1 LITSGV
7 FVLKLL
13 LNLSIMKAKLFSL
26 FLFVCVGFT
35 HAQVTTIEAVLAN
48 PCSILSSQNY
58 PTNLD
63 FSLYPNPT
71 SEIVHIQFNESLLES
86 PSIKIY
92 DLVGKIVYDNNNF
105 ETFTS
110 QDFSIRVDQLNSGVY
125 LLAVQVNDR
134 ITNKKLIINK

>member
-1 LITSGV
+1 
-7 FVLKLL
+7 
-13 LNLSIMKAKLFSL
+13 MKAKLFSL

>member
-1 LITSGV
+1 
-7 FVLKLL
+7 
-13 LNLSIMKAKLFSL
+13 MKAKLFSL
-26 FLFVCVGFT
+26 FLFISFGFA

-48 PCSILSSQNY
+48 PCSVLNTQDY

-86 PSIKIY
+86 PKIKIY
-92 DLVGKIVYDNNNF
+92 DLVGKIVYENNNF

-134 ITNKKLIINK
+134 ITTKKLIINK

>member
-1 LITSGV
+1 
-7 FVLKLL
+7 
-13 LNLSIMKAKLFSL
+13 MKAKLFSL
-26 FLFVCVGFT
+26 FLFISFGFA

-48 PCSILSSQNY
+48 PCSVLNTQDY

-86 PSIKIY
+86 PKIKIY
-92 DLVGKIVYDNNNF
+92 DLIGKLVYENNNF
-105 ETFTS
+105 ETFAS
-110 QDFSIRVDQLNSGVY
+110 QYFSIRVDQLNSGVY

-134 ITNKKLIINK
+134 ITTKKLIINK

>member
-1 LITSGV
+1 
-7 FVLKLL
+7 
-13 LNLSIMKAKLFSL
+13 MKAKLFSL
-26 FLFVCVGFT
+26 FLFICSIYAQ
-35 HAQVTTIEAVLAN
+35 AQVTTIEAVLAN

-92 DLVGKIVYDNNNF
+92 DLVGKLVYENNHF
-105 ETFTS
+105 ENHPSLNITF
-110 QDFSIRVDQLNSGVY
+110 RVDFLTSGVY
-125 LLAVQVNDR
+125 LLAVQINDR
-134 ITNKKLIINK
+134 ITTKKLIINK